1 MYFFFGFKLVKFHET
16 NASPG
21 ASNALDGVARR
32 FGIPTL
38 DLLYMNPRRQLA
50 FPFVIAGALAA
61 CGGNAPPAPVSPPE
75 TGSEAGRT
83 THAAIQELSGRLAL
97 SHEPSDQRG
106 RCQRRHPGADGSGI
120 CPRGFGN
127 AAYLLDEDLVLGVH
141 LNGVAKAFPH
151 NIGWHHEIVN
161 DAAGDRHLVVTLCP
175 LTGTGMVFDGQ
186 GEGNGRLE
194 LGVSGLLFNNNLVM
208 YDRRFEDTL
217 YPQMTHIGIKGYGTE
232 QELTLMPVVE
242 TTWGNWKRLHP
253 GTLVVSSGSTGMY
266 RPERYSTYPY
276 TGYRE
281 PASAPM
287 FPLYPDPDDNP
298 ILFDHPP
305 KEIVLGVRFGNVARA
320 YPFSQMGDDRAVI
333 NDRIADQNV
342 LVVYDAAA
350 RMALPFRRDLGNRTL
365 TFERVPSTDR
375 RFSFLLKDRETGSS
389 WNLLGRAL
397 TGELRDSQLYQ
408 IPAHNAFWF
417 AWATFWQD
425 TSVYV
430 P

>member
-1 MYFFFGFKLVKFHET
+1 MKPPLH
-16 NASPG
+16 
-21 ASNALDGVARR
+21 
-32 FGIPTL
+32 
-38 DLLYMNPRRQLA
+38 LA
-50 FPFVIAGALAA
+50 FAFAVAGALSA
-61 CGGNAPPAPVSPPE
+61 CGGKTPSAPVSPPE
-75 TGSEAGRT
+75 TGSNGEAGS
-83 THAAIQELSGRLAL
+83 AAPLASRNFLNVSRFPMNRLISGGVAKDGIPAL
-97 SHEPSDQRG
+97 TDPDFVR
-106 RCQRRHPGADGSGI
+106 AGS
-120 CPRGFGN
+120 
-127 AAYLLDEDLVLGVH
+127 AYATYLLDEDLVLGVY
-141 LNGVAKAFPH
+141 LDGVAKAYPH

-161 DAAGDRHLVVTLCP
+161 DVASDRALVVTLCP

-217 YPQMTHIGIKGYGTE
+217 YPQMTHIGIRGYGTE

-242 TTWGNWKRLHP
+242 TTWGNWKRIHP
-253 GTLVVSSGSTGMY
+253 GTLIVSSGSTGMY
-266 RPERYSTYPY
+266 RPERYSSYPY

-287 FPLYPDPDDNP
+287 FPLFPEPDDNP
-298 ILFDHPP
+298 IVHDYPP
-305 KEIVLGVRFGNVARA
+305 KEIVLGVRFGNFAKA

-333 NDRIADQNV
+333 NDRVADQNV

-350 RMALPFRRDLGNRTL
+350 RMALPFRRDLGNLTL
-365 TFERVPSTDR
+365 NFEKVPSTDR
-375 RFSFLLKDRETGSS
+375 RFDFSMRDLETGTT
-389 WNLLGRAL
+389 WNLLGQAL
-397 TGELRDSQLYQ
+397 AGELRGNQLYQ

-425 TSVYV
+425 TAVYR